1 MRLQGNYNQRNNIGV
16 CRSFFRSLIYA
27 TTSTDFYRMFVER
40 TITTSPFCEF
50 IHGKRLC
57 SFLYIFSNDTY
68 KTSIFKNNLVEIRL
82 PTITGDIEQ
91 NKVSSKVKPR
101 WYNIIQLYHSP
112 KPLGW
117 GEYWFLRSIETRID
131 RYKRL
136 LIVLLH

>member
-16 CRSFFRSLIYA
+16 CHSFFCSLIYA

-40 TITTSPFCEF
+40 TITMSPFCEF

-91 NKVSSKVKPR
+91 NKVSSKVKPSLR
-101 WYNIIQLYHSP
+101 DFCKSP
-112 KPLGW
+112 FDFYKPIACVGHYDYL
-117 GEYWFLRSIETRID
+117 FIL
-131 RYKRL
+131 K
-136 LIVLLH
+136 